1 MGTNETIQNSGLN
14 TLQIVLIA
22 VAAALFLAIVI
33 YEIVR
38 FYKQKAIREEEKSRE
53 VEPVNIKHGVRY
65 TEDQTVV
72 TKQGNM
78 NITFDKNDFILK
90 QNVTYVA
97 DHKGELKP
105 GKYVVLSPSGGE
117 EAFNIR
123 IGKFVKEY
131 KHNQKIIITEG
142 TEVTSVSGNV
152 ILR

>member
-1 MGTNETIQNSGLN
+1 MELRDIIIIS
-14 TLQIVLIA
+14 IA
-22 VAAALFLAIVI
+22 GALFLGVLI

-38 FYKQKAIREEEKSRE
+38 FYKKKAIREEEKSRE
-53 VEPVNIKHGVRY
+53 VEEVKIKNGVRY

-72 TKQGNM
+72 TKQGDM
-78 NITFDKNDFILK
+78 NISFDKKDFFLL
-90 QNVTYVA
+90 QNKTYVA
-97 DHKGELKP
+97 DHKGDLKP

-131 KHNQKIIITEG
+131 KHNQKIIISEG
-142 TEVTSVSGNV
+142 TEVTAVSGDV